1 MFKSLKKYSKIVSLS
16 TILLSTGCTPLHH
29 TNNQTNSKIHL
40 GEQSR
45 ALKSLQA
52 TKYSNDLAFN
62 SEFDPKNVTETRFND
77 YFNAVSD
84 KLQYELWAANCSD
97 EEVYSTV
104 GTFKANV
111 LNCDVS
117 NSENQQEEINAK
129 YAFLKSEAS
138 KIGIDVLDF
147 DLYRNYLIPKTVA
160 DFKDSLSRMSISQ
173 DQIEIKTKVLEQN
186 LVETFKKANENLWSD
201 NEFFIALP
209 SFYQLINNYTNP
221 ETTNN
226 ISDISLLNTLNNV
239 KYSDQDENEFKYQL
253 SNVLNWILK
262 ECSTSNNNGFNNG
275 ITIRKDVDL
284 ALFKDYEV
292 NQIGYS
298 VDEIIKPKDMS
309 KLFDFTY
316 SKVYG
321 CDYANEFFLDDIEPT
336 EVGEYN
342 KDVFSKL
349 YETKELSTFDSP
361 YATYGLN
368 EILPGFQFN
377 AEIVTLDSTTDS
389 HSCHLE
395 VKIGISHSSNPDY
408 VLWSDFF
415 NEDLTQEE
423 TPPLIKADLSCLKN
437 DDVINVSNNV
447 YKSDYDKQ
455 SKEYRIDL
463 GEQKTEKYKV
473 INPDSKETE
482 EVDVYFC
489 DSTKDRSYID
499 DIMEKYEDLDDSDEY
514 DLKKYPVV
522 LDENAT
528 KGVINE
534 EQWKKINELNSEEN
548 KAKNFHKN
556 QYIAPIAT
564 RIDTINNILWINLC
578 IVDNF
583 NDQILPVYKDIGW
596 NIKIDGKDHFK
607 KCIPVKYNLNPNKQ
621 DTIDAMK
628 TLFLSFTDSIIYSA
642 RSAAFYSQD
651 DLDQVLSVTKE
662 TLNLETARVSLQTI
676 TLASL
681 IATIAF
687 SVAELIITKNV
698 ATVLDVVLGMGFIPL
713 TVTLLAISALEFISI
728 KFGMK
733 TISDF
738 ADLHKVTSKYID
750 KFNEAEKIISPEK
763 IEEIIKK
770 LDNPLLKYSKQLDL
784 ALEIRELINAY
795 ENTLGIEFVKDM
807 FEEFP
812 RYFGDNEYLQ
822 KDFDLLIKTWG
833 NLPELTFGPGDPDNK
848 IREMYKPFFSSYHKF
863 ITYGPTAITTLYTGY
878 LVRTIYHFANTVAP
892 EIATIISG
900 GKFTV
905 NQAISYLK
913 NVCPG
918 LKEGLAETH
927 KYLNAARNAIDE
939 INNIRTQM
947 QRIWGS
953 IVDFL
958 DEDGKM
964 VSYIFANCMDRMT
977 FLGATSFESVEGTM
991 YRFVVPY
998 QFSEGQELASIRGFK
1013 VNFEILKEGER
1024 FLNLSQINL
1033 ADKLD
1038 ITISKISNT
1047 RPESTFSVYN
1057 RIKNSAGQRLNPRG
1071 IIQFTNF
1078 RARNI
1083 QTPTRVTDSL
1093 HGTEEFYTE
1102 NDPLFTQQPKDFDP
1116 PGKSDINIRQD
1127 AVEESFA
1134 NQATEELEEAAEV
1147 STKCIVSKVLKIII
1161 FLISTLS
1168 MIADTVL
1175 GFLVVDPTKK

>member
-40 GEQSR
+40 GEQSG

-84 KLQYELWAANCSD
+84 KLQYELWAANCS
-97 EEVYSTV
+97 
-104 GTFKANV
+104 ANV

-298 VDEIIKPKDMS
+298 VDEIIKPEDMS

-342 KDVFSKL
+342 KDVFCKL

-423 TPPLIKADLSCLKN
+423 TPPLIKADLPCLKN

-514 DLKKYPVV
+514 DLKKYPVI

-583 NDQILPVYKDIGW
+583 NGQILPVYKDIGW

-713 TVTLLAISALEFISI
+713 TVTLLAISALEFMSI

-738 ADLHKVTSKYID
+738 ADLHKVTSKYVD

-763 IEEIIKK
+763 IEEIVKK

-848 IREMYKPFFSSYHKF
+848 IREMYKPFFSTYHKF
-863 ITYGPTAITTLYTGY
+863 ITYGPTAITSLYSGY

-918 LKEGLAETH
+918 LKEGLAQSH
-927 KYLNAARNAIDE
+927 KYIKTARNVINE

-953 IVDFL
+953 IVKFL
-958 DEDGKM
+958 DEDGKE
-964 VSYIFANCMDRMT
+964 VSYIFTNCMDRMT
-977 FLGATSFESVEGTM
+977 FLGTTSFESVEGSM

-998 QFSEGQELASIRGFK
+998 QFSEGEELASIRGFR
-1013 VNFEILKEGER
+1013 VNFNTAVEEGER
-1024 FLNLSQINL
+1024 FIFSEINCR
-1033 ADKLD
+1033 DTLD

-1047 RPESTFSVYN
+1047 RPESTVSVYN
-1057 RIKNSAGQRLNPRG
+1057 RITNLAGERLNPRR
-1071 IIQFTNF
+1071 IVQFTNF
-1078 RARNI
+1078 KARNI
-1083 QTPTRVTDSL
+1083 EIPTRVTDSL

-1102 NDPLFTQQPKDFDP
+1102 ENPLFSQSPSDFDP
-1116 PGKSDINIRQD
+1116 PKHSDITIRQG
-1127 AVEESFA
+1127 AVEEEFV

-1161 FLISTLS
+1161 FLISMLS